1 METRKTDF
9 ITMESDAF
17 FRDVRDHSIRIL
29 EIADSVKEMIASALE
44 VHLTISTRK
53 SNNIMKI
60 LTIMTAIMLP
70 MSLIAG
76 LYGMNFK
83 HMPLIEAD
91 TGFYITIGAML
102 TTGTL
107 MALYFKLKN
116 WF

>member
-1 METRKTDF
+1 
-9 ITMESDAF
+9 
-17 FRDVRDHSIRIL
+17 
-29 EIADSVKEMIASALE
+29 MIASALE

-83 HMPLIEAD
+83 HMPLLDFEM
-91 TGFYITIGAML
+91 GFYISLGMMFS
-102 TTGTL
+102 TGIF

>member
-9 ITMESDAF
+9 ISVESDAF

-29 EIADSVKEMIASALE
+29 EIAESVKEMIASALE

-83 HMPLIEAD
+83 YIPLLD
-91 TGFYITIGAML
+91 SSLGFYITIGIM
-102 TTGTL
+102 TSIGIS
-107 MALYFKLKN
+107 MALYFKIKN